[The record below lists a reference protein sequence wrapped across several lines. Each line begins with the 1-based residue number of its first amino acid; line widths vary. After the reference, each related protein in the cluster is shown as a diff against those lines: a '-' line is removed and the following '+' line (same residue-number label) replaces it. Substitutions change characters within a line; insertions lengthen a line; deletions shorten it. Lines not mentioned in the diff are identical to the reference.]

1 MFMFLAWFDV
11 EVLVR
16 SSMHIDVD
24 VGISINNGI
33 LTKSATEDTE
43 VWRSHLII
51 YLLPFGGLVE
61 ALVLV
66 LSRFHL
72 RIFMQESLED
82 SNIGVFSYFACL
94 VATTVDIVVYLE
106 LQGLVVVLWRIG
118 DTIDD
123 AGWMP

>member
-43 VWRSHLII
+43 VWRTYLII

-61 ALVLV
+61 AQVLG
-66 LSRFHL
+66 LSWFHL
-72 RIFMQESLED
+72 RILM
-82 SNIGVFSYFACL
+82 
-94 VATTVDIVVYLE
+94 
-106 LQGLVVVLWRIG
+106 
-118 DTIDD
+118 
-123 AGWMP
+123 

>member
-1 MFMFLAWFDV
+1 MLATH
-11 EVLVR
+11 
-16 SSMHIDVD
+16 HINAD
-24 VGISINNGI
+24 VGISLNFGI

-61 ALVLV
+61 AQVLG
-66 LSRFHL
+66 LSWFHL
-72 RIFMQESLED
+72 RIIMQESLGED
-82 SNIGVFSYFACL
+82 EVGIVSHYAGL